1 LEKRQQ
7 GRDAERLYTYASSV
21 KTNDPFMPC
30 VGRSLN
36 IETSPERRQP
46 HEQCLRVF
54 SPSLA
59 GAYTCFK
66 VVRQSVEPQVVPHK
80 HLHE

>member
-1 LEKRQQ
+1 
-7 GRDAERLYTYASSV
+7 
-21 KTNDPFMPC
+21 MPC

-36 IETSPERRQP
+36 IETSPEGKQP
-46 HEQCLRVF
+46 HERCLRVF

-59 GAYTCFK
+59 GAYTYFK